1 MHATSLFSTPL
12 MTLGRAA
19 IIPINHMGKTMM
31 KKTMPKDIER
41 SAIRKLTLHIVPS

>member
-19 IIPINHMGKTMM
+19 IIPINHMGKNHDE
-31 KKTMPKDIER
+31 KNNAKGY
-41 SAIRKLTLHIVPS
+41 

>member
-31 KKTMPKDIER
+31 KKNNAKGY
-41 SAIRKLTLHIVPS
+41 